1 MAEYEALVSFGG
13 KFSMRKGDVTTIN
26 DADIVKDLLNAGYIK
41 EVSPAPIKAQEN
53 EKKETK
59 KRGKRK

>member
-13 KFSMRKGDVTTIN
+13 KFSMKKGDVTAIN

-41 EVSPAPIKAQEN
+41 EVSPAPIKAQET
-53 EKKETK
+53 ERKETK